1 MWIWYTDLVSL
12 QRFQALWE
20 LNRIHEKVTQHTFFG
35 SWENMAYYHL
45 FPTAANRALA
55 EYEHK
60 WKDFNMDVIDSAR
73 KVCSCPHLFRCAV
86 SHKFQTHTPCRAERM
101 FHTVEEGDLT
111 MEMVSDLITKYS
123 LHTS

>member
-1 MWIWYTDLVSL
+1 MSFQQSARCGFSILTLVFV

-73 KVCSCPHLFRCAV
+73 KVGSLSP
-86 SHKFQTHTPCRAERM
+86 SFQTRCISQISDSHALPRRAHVPHRRR
-101 FHTVEEGDLT
+101 GRPDNGNG
-111 MEMVSDLITKYS
+111 K
-123 LHTS
+123 